1 MPVRDYLPTI
11 GLEIH
16 VHLKTRS
23 KMFCACATSY
33 GDGPNTQ
40 VCPTCLGLPGAL
52 PVLNERAIEMTIL
65 TGQLLGGHTPPVSK
79 WDRKNYFYAGHA
91 EELPDQSVRSAA
103 GHRRGHPAL

>member
-1 MPVRDYLPTI
+1 MPVSDYIPSI

-33 GDGPNTQ
+33 GEAPNTNT
-40 VCPTCLGLPGAL
+40 CPVCLGLPGAL

-65 TGQLLGGHTPPVSK
+65 TGNCS
-79 WDRKNYFYAGHA
+79 AHA
-91 EELPDQSVRSAA
+91 SPKFRSGTAKTTFMRTCRRTTRSASTIC
-103 GHRRGHPAL
+103 RW